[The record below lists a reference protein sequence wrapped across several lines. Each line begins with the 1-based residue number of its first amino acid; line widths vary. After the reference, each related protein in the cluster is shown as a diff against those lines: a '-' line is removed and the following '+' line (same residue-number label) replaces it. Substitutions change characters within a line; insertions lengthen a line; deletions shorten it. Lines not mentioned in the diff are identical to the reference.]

1 MHGQPQQRG
10 RSARRDGRSRREP
23 KTARVEP
30 RPSFAGR
37 RCGNAGGEPPS
48 PECRSR
54 LLLGQVRQ
62 SLLAQ
67 WGSLPSVRRC
77 EGVCFSPA
85 PAFAP
90 PVVEP
95 LVESARRNGH
105 IDSRGV
111 PSSPGLSA
119 GPTAGFSLAVRLD
132 RRVAAGRRREP
143 CGQER
148 GLEPSSVRLAHSLLH
163 VQHRQLPEKQLSVP
177 GSSGSSRMR
186 TVSRLMLVQNRPGV
200 S

>member
-48 PECRSR
+48 PPPKCRSR
-54 LLLGQVRQ
+54 LLLGQVRR

-67 WGSLPSVRRC
+67 WGSLPSVQRC
-77 EGVCFSPA
+77 EGVASPPA

-90 PVVEP
+90 P
-95 LVESARRNGH
+95 RRRAPRRVSQKERSDRFEG
-105 IDSRGV
+105 GAV
-111 PSSPGLSA
+111 AA

-148 GLEPSSVRLAHSLLH
+148 GLEPSSSVRLAHSLLH